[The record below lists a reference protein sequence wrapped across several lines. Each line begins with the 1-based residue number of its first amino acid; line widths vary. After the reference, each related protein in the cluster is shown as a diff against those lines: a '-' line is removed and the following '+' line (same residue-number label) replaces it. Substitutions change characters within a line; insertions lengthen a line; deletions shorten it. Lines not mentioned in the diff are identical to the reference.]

1 MSIRFAIIGC
11 GHIAKRHA
19 EHIIAQ
25 PEAELIACH
34 DINPERGKIFAD
46 QFNLHHYDSLEKLL
60 AQDQIDILNICTPN
74 GAHYQVAMKAME
86 AGKHVLIE
94 KPMALRADH
103 CEEMIQASLIYNRQL
118 FVVKQ
123 NRYNPP
129 IAALKK
135 LMLENK
141 LGQIYYVTIN
151 CFWNRNKEYY
161 LRSDWKGTKK
171 LDGGTLFT
179 QFSHFVDIFYYL
191 FGDVDTQS
199 IGGIISNVSHQ
210 ELIEFED
217 TGSFT
222 FRFKSGALGSLN
234 YTTSAFGKNMEG
246 SITVFAE
253 NATVKVGG
261 QYLNTLEYQEAKD
274 FIIEDVPSPKPAN
287 DYGYYQGSMSN
298 HDLVISNVVNTL
310 KGREKIMTNA
320 MEGLKVVEI
329 IEKMYQSANN
339 NNRS

>member
-1 MSIRFAIIGC
+1 MSIKFAIIGC

-19 EHIIAQ
+19 EHINAQ
-25 PEAELIACH
+25 AEAELLACH
-34 DINPERGKIFAD
+34 DIHPERGKSFAREYSI
-46 QFNLHHYDSLEKLL
+46 HHYESLDVLL
-60 AQDQIDILNICTPN
+60 EQDNIDILNICTPN
-74 GAHYQVAMKAME
+74 GAHYEVAMKGME
-86 AGKHVLIE
+86 AGKHVLVE

-103 CEEMIQASLIYNRQL
+103 CEDMIKASLIHNRQL

-135 LMLENK
+135 LMLDNK
-141 LGQIYYVTIN
+141 LGRIYYVAIN

-161 LRSDWKGTKK
+161 LRSDWKGTKS

-199 IGGIISNVSHQ
+199 INGITSNVSHQ

-234 YTTSAFGKNMEG
+234 YTTSAFEKNMEG

-253 NATVKVGG
+253 NATIKVGG
-261 QYLNTLEYQEAKD
+261 QYLNTLEYQQAKD
-274 FIIEDVPSPKPAN
+274 FVIDNVSSPKPAN

-329 IEKMYQSANN
+329 IEKMYQSSYAGY
-339 NNRS
+339 RS

>member
-1 MSIRFAIIGC
+1 MPVRFAIVGC

-25 PEAELIACH
+25 ADAELLACH
-34 DINPERGKIFAD
+34 DIDTQKGEAFAEKIGAE
-46 QFNLHHYDSLEKLL
+46 HIASLPALL
-60 AQDQIDILNICTPN
+60 ARPDVDIINVCTPN
-74 GAHYQVAMKAME
+74 GAHYEVAMKAMD
-86 AGKHVLIE
+86 AGKHTLVE
-94 KPMALRADH
+94 KPMALTTRH
-103 CEEMIQASLIYNRQL
+103 CEDMIKASLLNSRQL

-141 LGQIYYVTIN
+141 LGEVYFVAVN
-151 CFWNRNKEYY
+151 CFWNRNKDYY
-161 LRSDWKGTKK
+161 LQSDWKGSKA

-191 FGDVDTQS
+191 FGDVDLSS
-199 IGGIISNVSHQ
+199 IQGSAANVNHQ
-210 ELIEFED
+210 DLIEFED

-222 FRFKSGALGSLN
+222 FRFNSGALGSLN
-234 YTTSAFGKNMEG
+234 YTTAAFNRNMEG

-253 NATVKVGG
+253 NATIKVGG
-261 QYLNTLEYQEAKD
+261 QYLNTLEYQEARD
-274 FIIEDVPSPKPAN
+274 FVIENISSPKPAN
-287 DYGYYQGSMSN
+287 DYGFYQGSMSN

-310 KGREKIMTNA
+310 QGREKIMTNA

-329 IEKMYQSANN
+329 IEKMYQSARFNK
-339 NNRS
+339 

>member
-1 MSIRFAIIGC
+1 MPIKFAIAGC

-19 EHIIAQ
+19 AHILAQ
-25 PEAELIACH
+25 PEAELVACH
-34 DINPERGKIFAD
+34 DLNSEKGTEFAQQYNIPHFD
-46 QFNLHHYDSLEKLL
+46 TLDSLLE
-60 AQDQIDILNICTPN
+60 QENIDILNICTPN
-74 GAHYQVAMKAME
+74 GAHYEISMKAME
-86 AGKHVLIE
+86 AGKHTLVE

-103 CEEMIQASLIYNRQL
+103 CEEMIKASLIHNRQL

-135 LMLENK
+135 LILENR
-141 LGQIYYVTIN
+141 LGKVYFVSVN

-161 LRSDWKGTKK
+161 LRSDWKGTKQ

-199 IGGIISNVSHQ
+199 IHGITSNVSHRD
-210 ELIEFED
+210 LIEFED

-234 YTTSAFGKNMEG
+234 YTTSAFEKNMEG

-253 NATVKVGG
+253 NATIKVGG
-261 QYLNTLEYQEAKD
+261 QYLNTMEYQQAKD
-274 FIIEDVPSPKPAN
+274 FIIDNVPSPKPAN

-310 KGREKIMTNA
+310 QGREKIMTNA

-329 IEKMYQSANN
+329 IEKMYMAA
-339 NNRS
+339 NRSEKH

>member
-1 MSIRFAIIGC
+1 MPVRFGIVGC

-19 EHIIAQ
+19 EHITAH
-25 PEAELIACH
+25 PEAELVACH
-34 DINPERGKIFAD
+34 DINQSKGREFANANNIA
-46 QFNLHHYDSLEKLL
+46 FF
-60 AQDQIDILNICTPN
+60 QDLDEMLGDKEIDIVNVCTPN
-74 GAHYQVAMKAME
+74 GSHYEIAIKALE
-86 AGKHVLIE
+86 SGKHTLVE
-94 KPMALRADH
+94 KPMALTTKD
-103 CEEMIQASLIYNRQL
+103 CEEMIKASLINNKQL

-129 IAALKK
+129 IVALKQLIQDK
-135 LMLENK
+135 K
-141 LGQIYYVTIN
+141 LGQVYYVLVN

-161 LRSDWKGTKK
+161 LRSDWKGKK
-171 LDGGTLFT
+171 QEDGGTLYT

-191 FGDVDTQS
+191 FGDVDLSS
-199 IGGIISNVSHQ
+199 INGITANVNHQ

-234 YTTSAFGKNMEG
+234 YTTSAFNKNMEG
-246 SITVFAE
+246 SITIFAE

-261 QYLNTLEYQEAKD
+261 QYLNTLEYQETNG
-274 FIIEDVPSPKPAN
+274 FEIENIPSPNKAN

-310 KGREKIMTNA
+310 NGREKIMTNA

-329 IEKMYQSANN
+329 IENMYGATK
-339 NNRS
+339 

>member
-1 MSIRFAIIGC
+1 MPIKFAIAGC

-19 EHIIAQ
+19 EHILAQ
-25 PEAELIACH
+25 PEAELVACH
-34 DINPERGKIFAD
+34 DINAEKGTQFAEGYD
-46 QFNLHHYDSLEKLL
+46 ILHFETLEKLL
-60 AQDQIDILNICTPN
+60 EQENIDILNVCTPN
-74 GAHYQVAMKAME
+74 GAHYHVAMQAME
-86 AGKHVLIE
+86 AGKHTLVE

-103 CEEMIQASLIYNRQL
+103 CEDMIKASLIHNRQL

-135 LMLENK
+135 LILENK
-141 LGQIYYVTIN
+141 LGAVYYVTVN

-161 LRSDWKGTKK
+161 QRSDWKGTKQ

-191 FGDVDTQS
+191 FGDVDTES
-199 IGGIISNVSHQ
+199 INGITANVSHQ
-210 ELIEFED
+210 QLIEFED

-222 FRFKSGALGSLN
+222 FRFKSSALGSLN

-253 NATVKVGG
+253 NATIKIGG
-261 QYLNTLEYQEAKD
+261 QYLNTLEYQQTKD
-274 FIIEDVPSPKPAN
+274 FTIENVPSPKPAN

-310 KGREKIMTNA
+310 QGREKIMTNA

-329 IEKMYQSANN
+329 IEKMYLAAAKTRNN
-339 NNRS
+339 

>member
-1 MSIRFAIIGC
+1 MPVRFGIVGC

-19 EHIIAQ
+19 EHILAH

-34 DINPERGKIFAD
+34 DINHEKGIAFAES
-46 QFNLHHYDSLEKLL
+46 FNINFFRNLHDLLSQDS
-60 AQDQIDILNICTPN
+60 IDIINVCTPN
-74 GAHYQVAMKAME
+74 GVHYEVAVKALE
-86 AGKHVLIE
+86 SGKHTLVE
-94 KPMALRADH
+94 KPMALSTKD
-103 CEEMIQASLIYNRQL
+103 CEEMIKASLINNKQL

-129 IAALKK
+129 IVALKQ
-135 LMLENK
+135 LMQENK
-141 LGQIYYVTIN
+141 LGQVYYVLVN

-161 LRSDWKGTKK
+161 LRSDWKGKKK
-171 LDGGTLFT
+171 LDGGTLYT

-191 FGDVDTQS
+191 FGDVDLPS
-199 IGGIISNVSHQ
+199 INGVTANVNHH

-234 YTTSAFGKNMEG
+234 YTTSAFNKNMEG
-246 SITVFAE
+246 SITIFAE
-253 NATVKVGG
+253 NGTIKVGG
-261 QYLNTLEYQEAKD
+261 QYLNTLEYQETNG
-274 FIIEDVPSPKPAN
+274 IVIENIPSPNKAN

-310 KGREKIMTNA
+310 NGKEKIMTNA

-329 IEKMYQSANN
+329 IESMYAATKNKQS
-339 NNRS
+339 

>member
-1 MSIRFAIIGC
+1 MSIKFAIIGC

-19 EHIIAQ
+19 EHILTQ
-25 PEAELIACH
+25 PEAELLACH
-34 DINPERGKIFAD
+34 DIHPEKGKSFAE
-46 QFNLHHYDSLEKLL
+46 QFNIQHYTSLDELL
-60 AQDQIDILNICTPN
+60 QQQNIDILNICTPN
-74 GAHYQVAMKAME
+74 GAHYEVAMKAME
-86 AGKHVLIE
+86 AGKHALVE

-103 CEEMIQASLIYNRQL
+103 CEEMIKASLIYHRQL

-141 LGQIYYVTIN
+141 LGQVYYVAIN

-161 LRSDWKGTKK
+161 LRSDWKGTKAM
-171 LDGGTLFT
+171 DGGTLFT

-191 FGDVDTQS
+191 FGDVDTRS
-199 IGGIISNVSHQ
+199 IHGITSNVSHQ

-234 YTTSAFGKNMEG
+234 YTTSAFKKNMEG

-261 QYLNTLEYQEAKD
+261 QYLNTLEYQQAKD
-274 FIIEDVPSPKPAN
+274 FVIENVPTTKPAN

-329 IEKMYQSANN
+329 IEKMYVTASNSAKQ
-339 NNRS
+339 

>member
-1 MSIRFAIIGC
+1 MPVKFGIVGC

-25 PEAELIACH
+25 PEAELTACH
-34 DINPERGKIFAD
+34 DINLDKGRAFA
-46 QFNLHHYDSLEKLL
+46 EKLSIPFYADL
-60 AQDQIDILNICTPN
+60 QEMLLQDNIDIINVCTPN
-74 GAHYQVAMKAME
+74 GSHFEISIKAME
-86 AGKHVLIE
+86 AGKHTLVE
-94 KPMALRADH
+94 KPMALSTKDG
-103 CEEMIQASLIYNRQL
+103 EEMIKASLLNNKQL

-129 IAALKK
+129 IVTLKR
-135 LMLENK
+135 LLQENK
-141 LGQIYYVTIN
+141 LGQVYYVLVN

-161 LRSDWKGTKK
+161 LRSDWKGSKN

-191 FGDVDTQS
+191 FGDVDLKS
-199 IGGIISNVSHQ
+199 MNGITANVNHQ
-210 ELIEFED
+210 DLIEFED

-222 FRFKSGALGSLN
+222 FRFKSGALGSFN
-234 YTTSAFGKNMEG
+234 YTTSAFNKNMEG
-246 SITVFAE
+246 SITLFAE
-253 NATVKVGG
+253 NATVKIGG

-274 FIIEDVPSPKPAN
+274 FVIENLPSPKPAN
-287 DYGYYQGSMSN
+287 DYGFYQGSMSN

-310 KGREKIMTNA
+310 MGREKMMTNA

-329 IEKMYQSANN
+329 IENMYASAKMS
-339 NNRS
+339 